1 MKMMKKIGGI
11 MMALAVVLLSTMS
24 AFAANSD
31 VEQEV
36 LSHDFKA
43 YQIFSA
49 TGVDNQYLT
58 EVEWGNMFGSQRLIN
73 SFLNDI
79 KNSSDFKVN
88 GTNIFAN
95 ASTADDVA
103 RALTDFNDYSDIAK
117 AFATHAYDYAS
128 VPFGGSTKTYGNG
141 DTLSEA
147 GYYLFEDVSAG
158 SVINPVIL
166 KMAADSKIHIEVKAS
181 VPQVEKKVKEN
192 TYNYNYA
199 SDTIYAEQNSS
210 VIPFYY
216 GAGYNDA
223 ADYCIGD
230 SIPFELIGTIP
241 DNFEEYSTY
250 YYAFEDTL
258 SKGLTFTNNDKA
270 NATVSLY
277 DVSSGKYTLVKDVTD
292 KFDISFNKQRTG
304 ETYLSV
310 VCNDII
316 SAIPELSMDSLLV
329 VNYNAT
335 LNDNAVIGYDGNI
348 NEVYLEYSNN
358 PQTPTAKGKTPTD
371 KVIVFTYKVDVTK
384 YDTEN
389 NALEN
394 AEFVLLNAD
403 NEYYSP
409 TAGTDSYWVTTEADA
424 EILKSD
430 RNGNFVILGL
440 DKGTYKLREVNAPSG
455 FKVLEND
462 IEISVEAIILPD
474 ISNDAAQK
482 WTTTAQ
488 DALTDFAARL
498 ISNEDNAATI
508 SVSSVGDATVYLDI
522 VNTKVYDLPGTGGMG
537 TTVFYIAGGVLIA
550 AAIVL
555 IVVKIKAKK

>member
-1 MKMMKKIGGI
+1 MKMMKKAGGI
-11 MMALAVVLLSTMS
+11 LMAIAVILLSTIS
-24 AFAANSD
+24 AFAASPA

-49 TGVDNQYLT
+49 TGIDGQYLT
-58 EVEWGNMFGSQRLIN
+58 EVQWGSMFGSQRLVN

-79 KNSSDFKVN
+79 KSSSDFNVN

-103 RALTDFNDYSDIAK
+103 RVLANYDDYSDIAK
-117 AFATHAYDYAS
+117 AFANHAYDYAS
-128 VPFGGSTKTYGNG
+128 VPFGGNSKTYKNG
-141 DTLSEA
+141 DTISEA
-147 GYYLFEDVSAG
+147 GYYLFEDVSTG
-158 SVINPVIL
+158 SVTNPVIL
-166 KMAADSKIHIEVKAS
+166 KMAADSKVHIEVKAS

-192 TYNYNYA
+192 TYSYNYP
-199 SDTIYAEQNSS
+199 SETIYAEQNGS
-210 VIPFYY
+210 VIPLYY

-230 SIPFELIGTIP
+230 SIPFELIGTVP
-241 DNFEEYSTY
+241 DNFDEYSTY

-258 SKGLTFTNNDKA
+258 SKGLTFTNADKE
-270 NATVSLY
+270 NLTVSLY
-277 DVSSGKYTLVKDVTD
+277 DVRSGRYNLVKDVTD
-292 KFDISFNKQRTG
+292 KFEISFSKQRTG
-304 ETYLSV
+304 ETFLSV

-316 SAIPELSMDSLLV
+316 SAIPELSINSVLV

-358 PQTPTAKGKTPTD
+358 PSTPTGKGKTPTD
-371 KVIVFTYKVDVTK
+371 KVIVFTYEVDVTK
-384 YDTEN
+384 YDTDHN
-389 NALEN
+389 TLEN
-394 AEFVLLNAD
+394 AEFVLLNSN
-403 NEYYSP
+403 NEYYSS
-409 TAGTDSYWVTTEADA
+409 TAGNGSYWVTREADA
-424 EILKSD
+424 EIIKSD
-430 RNGNFVILGL
+430 RNGNFIILGL

-455 FKVLEND
+455 FKILEHD
-462 IEISVEAIILPD
+462 IEFSVEAVILPD
-474 ISNDAAQK
+474 ISNEAAQT

-498 ISNEDNAATI
+498 ISNDDNAATI

-522 VNTKVYDLPGTGGMG
+522 VNTKVYDLPGTGGIG
-537 TTVFYIAGGVLIA
+537 TTIFYIVGGVLVA

-555 IVVKIKAKK
+555 IVVKIKAK